1 MHLQCS
7 QITTLS
13 STRKKTFPLDTFI
26 GLFNDISTLI
36 NLGGVVS
43 EFSSKDSSF
52 GYENKRIMRLR
63 ILSPRRIG
71 DE

>member
-1 MHLQCS
+1 MLTNHNF
-7 QITTLS
+7 
-13 STRKKTFPLDTFI
+13 KFHEKETFPLDTII
-26 GLFNDISTLI
+26 GLINDISTII